1 MNSIKIVEKELSY
14 QLGGIF
20 FVIQNEYG
28 RFCKERQYGDV
39 FAIKLQE
46 ISLPFQKEVSV
57 EIGGRKSNFIDFVI
71 CGRIIVELKAKPFL
85 SKEDF
90 LQVKRYLAVSG
101 IELGLLV
108 NFQDKYLKPR
118 RILNTNLKTTP
129 S

>member
-1 MNSIKIVEKELSY
+1 MNSTKIVEKELSY

-20 FVIQNEYG
+20 FSIQNECG
-28 RFCKERQYGDV
+28 RFYKERQYGDV
-39 FAIKLQE
+39 FAMKLQE
-46 ISLPFQKEVSV
+46 ISLSFQREAPF
-57 EIGGRKSNFIDFVI
+57 EIGGRESNFIDFVI
-71 CGRIIVELKAKPFL
+71 CGRIVVELKAKPFL

-118 RILNTNLKTTP
+118 RILNTNLKT
-129 S
+129 SLS